1 MQKGYAHSP
10 IVGTSAMNT
19 RLKALAILY
28 IGNKITIHTST
39 YFNIVVMWLQSLVV
53 KSITRHSVFYEK
65 LDLPVKG
72 WPRFDAKFIHCEE
85 CNWANTRLLASSV
98 VLA

>member
-1 MQKGYAHSP
+1 M
-10 IVGTSAMNT
+10 
-19 RLKALAILY
+19 
-28 IGNKITIHTST
+28 